1 MSYETTGT
9 IKLIQEIQK
18 FDSGFEKREFVI
30 TTDEKYT
37 QDIKFE
43 LTKDNVVKTD
53 AFKVGQSVKV
63 SWNLRGNEYNSK
75 YYVNLQAW
83 RIELAEQASHTP
95 QHVEPIK
102 AKVQGSVDDIG
113 EDDLPF

>member
-53 AFKVGQSVKV
+53 AFKVGDTVKV
-63 SWNLRGNEYNSK
+63 SWNLRGNEYNDK
-75 YYVNLQAW
+75 FYVNLQAW
-83 RIELAEQASHTP
+83 RLESVEGAAP
-95 QHVEPIK
+95 QEPP
-102 AKVQGSVDDIG
+102 S
-113 EDDLPF
+113 EDPF